1 MRRQAYIFVTVLM
14 LLGCRAGGGLPGAAQ
29 TSPLI
34 TPEGASA
41 TYSTRS
47 DSEAVAHS
55 TTSSPRTTT
64 GSGVLTGVLL
74 LRTDDGLQPVV
85 DVKLAI
91 GETLSDDEDT
101 ERVVAYD
108 PSSAPVAY
116 TDSSGRFVFENLQSG
131 RYGLILDIVLSS
143 FLLYQEGTLNAIL
156 FDITDGEMTDLG
168 NLEYSEL
175 PLPQSY
181 R

>member
-1 MRRQAYIFVTVLM
+1 MRRQAYILITVLL
-14 LLGCRAGGGLPGAAQ
+14 LLGCRSGGGPADAAQ

-34 TPEGASA
+34 TTERASA
-41 TYSTRS
+41 TDSTRS
-47 DSEAVAHS
+47 DREEAARS
-55 TTSSPRTTT
+55 TTSSPKTTT